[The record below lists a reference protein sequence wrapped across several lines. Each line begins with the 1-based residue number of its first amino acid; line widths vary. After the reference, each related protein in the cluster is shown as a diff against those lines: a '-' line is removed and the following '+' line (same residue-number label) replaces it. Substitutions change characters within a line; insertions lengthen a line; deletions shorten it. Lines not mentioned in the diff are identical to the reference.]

1 MDNIQYNRIIRQ
13 ISSPPPGAASPPSVQ
28 AESRPGTATAFQ
40 TLLEKQLQSN
50 DEIVFSKH
58 AVSRVLQRNI
68 ELSES
73 HLHRLN
79 EGFKLAERKG
89 LQEPLILIDKT
100 AFIVNI
106 KNNMVVTTV
115 NGDDLKGSVFTNI
128 DGTVII

>member
-13 ISSPPPGAASPPSVQ
+13 ISSPSPGNASPASGKT
-28 AESRPGTATAFQ
+28 SPGPAAATAFQ

-50 DEIVFSKH
+50 SDIVFSKH

-68 ELSES
+68 QLSES
-73 HLHRLN
+73 HLNRLN
-79 EGFKLAERKG
+79 EGFKLAEQKG

-106 KNNMVVTTV
+106 KNNTVVTTV
-115 NGDDLKGSVFTNI
+115 NGDDLQGSVFTNI